1 METKKFRDP
10 LYGYVEIDS
19 SIVHDI
25 IDTATFQ
32 RLRNIRQ
39 TSYAPLYPA
48 SLQNRFVHSLGVYH
62 LGKMACKSLE
72 TSLNRCANE
81 KNSKLGELKEL
92 FPEGLDRYKLV
103 FELACLLHDV
113 GHAAFS
119 HTGED
124 FYKDSKSSTGSV
136 KQAGCSYNY
145 LGHLSA
151 LTGDEVFVQKAEEA
165 PAPAAHEIMS
175 CIVAIE
181 AFGTMEKYFKS
192 DHEKSFFSRCITG
205 LKYGEVVGLTVTNY
219 TRMTKEEHNEVK
231 KKMILNCFIQLL
243 HSSVIDVDRLDY
255 IIRDANTMGYQN
267 VSVDYERLL
276 QGIEVVFEDDY
287 NFTVGFHKNAI
298 SVIENAV
305 YAHDNEKKWIQ
316 GHPTILYDSFLLQKS
331 ITHIEEKIRE
341 DNKDATSTFFSY
353 DSLTENGSSF
363 EKVSTRYLCDA
374 DLIYIM
380 KNVYRSN
387 YSNEYFSRNR
397 RRLPVWKSESEFR
410 NLFNDS
416 ERDIINNAMTT
427 MMTDNDGPIDCIEIA
442 DNTIEE
448 TEAVIDGAHKQGL
461 MNRVRECERKN
472 QYFKK
477 LLDVCRKHNINS
489 NVVLLSTSFFK
500 SNFSKGEV
508 QKLLIWFP
516 NGRNCLLEDVS
527 TTLSSNDSDDS
538 KMLYLYYY
546 PREGRET
553 LDAHEFARDLIQA
566 FSNMP

>member
-72 TSLNRCANE
+72 RSLNRCAKE
-81 KNSKLGELKEL
+81 RRSKIGKLKEL
-92 FPEGLDRYKLV
+92 FPDGLDRYKFV

-113 GHAAFS
+113 GHAPFS
-119 HTGED
+119 HTGEE
-124 FYKDSKSSTGSV
+124 FYKKSKSCTGSV
-136 KQAGCSYNY
+136 KNADAYNY
-145 LGHLSA
+145 LRHLSDLA
-151 LTGDEVFVQKAEEA
+151 NDEVFSKEA
-165 PAPAAHEIMS
+165 RENPAPHEIMS

-181 AFGTMEKYFKS
+181 AFGSMERYFKS

-205 LKYGEVVGLTVTNY
+205 LKYDEVVGLTVTDY
-219 TRMTKEEHNEVK
+219 TNMTEEKHNEVK
-231 KKMILNCFIQLL
+231 RKMVLNCFIQLL

-276 QGIEVVFEDDY
+276 MGIEVVFEDDY

-331 ITHIEEKIRE
+331 IMYIEEKIRE
-341 DNKDATSTFFSY
+341 ANKDATSTFFSY
-353 DSLTENGSSF
+353 DSLTENGSDF
-363 EKVSTRYLCDA
+363 GKVKTCYLCDA

-387 YSNEYFSRNR
+387 YSNEYFGRNR

-410 NLFNDS
+410 NLFNHS
-416 ERDIINNAMTT
+416 EREIINRAMTT
-427 MMTDNDGPIDCIEIA
+427 MMTGFEGIEIA
-442 DNTIEE
+442 DKTIAE
-448 TEAVIDGAHKQGL
+448 TEKEIEDAHKEGL
-461 MNRVRECERKN
+461 MNRVRESEKKN

-477 LLDVCRKHNINS
+477 LLDVCRKHKIQP

-508 QKLLIWFP
+508 QKLIIWFP
-516 NGRNCLLEDVS
+516 NGRNCLLQEVS
-527 TTLSSNDSDDS
+527 ATLSSSKPSDS

-546 PREGRET
+546 PKQGRKT
-553 LDAHEFARDLIQA
+553 INAHDFARDLIQA
-566 FSNMP
+566 FSNM

>member
-62 LGKMACKSLE
+62 LGKMASKSLE
-72 TSLNRCANE
+72 TSLNRCAGE
-81 KNSKLGELKEL
+81 ENSKIGELKKL
-92 FPEGLDRYKLV
+92 FPEGLDRYKFV

-113 GHAAFS
+113 GHAPFS
-119 HTGED
+119 HTGEE
-124 FYKDSKSSTGSV
+124 FYKKSKSCTGNV
-136 KQAGCSYNY
+136 KNADAYNY
-145 LGHLSA
+145 LGHLSD
-151 LTGDEVFVQKAEEA
+151 LTDDEVFVQKAEKA
-165 PAPAAHEIMS
+165 PAPAPHEIMS
-175 CIVAIE
+175 CIVSIE
-181 AFGTMEKYFKS
+181 AFGNMEKYFNS
-192 DHEKSFFSRCITG
+192 SHEKSFFSRCITG
-205 LKYGEVVGLTVTNY
+205 LKYDEVVGLTVTDY
-219 TRMTKEEHNEVK
+219 TKMTEEEHNETK
-231 KKMILNCFIQLL
+231 RKMVLNCFIQLL

-255 IIRDANTMGYQN
+255 IIRDASTMGYQN

-276 QGIEVVFEDDY
+276 MGIEVVFEDDY

-331 ITHIEEKIRE
+331 IAFIEKKISGS
-341 DNKDATSTFFSY
+341 NPNATSTFFSY
-353 DSLTENGSSF
+353 DSLTENGSDF
-363 EKVSTRYLCDA
+363 GEIKTRYLCDA

-380 KNVYRSN
+380 KNVYRSD
-387 YSNEYFSRNR
+387 YSNEYFSRNS

-410 NLFNDS
+410 NLFNHS
-416 ERDIINNAMTT
+416 ERKIINRAMNT
-427 MMTDNDGPIDCIEIA
+427 MMTDNDDPIDFLEIA
-442 DNTIEE
+442 DKTIVE
-448 TEAVIDGAHKQGL
+448 TEAEIKKAHEDGL
-461 MNRVRECERKN
+461 MNKVRERDRKN
-472 QYFKK
+472 RYFKK
-477 LLDVCRKHNINS
+477 LLDVCRKHKIAP

-508 QKLLIWFP
+508 QKLIIWFP
-516 NGRNCLLEDVS
+516 NGRNCLLQEVS
-527 TTLSSNDSDDS
+527 TTLSSSKPSDS

-566 FSNMP
+566 FGNMP